1 MHYLAPFQSAL
12 KEFVLSLDR
21 SGVRG
26 GAAEDEAGV
35 PTKDPASTTYTI
47 GFDGNLGAN
56 RCSPRQ
62 LLAPHLG
69 ELVCVE
75 GIATRCQ

>member
-21 SGVRG
+21 SGARADDDG
-26 GAAEDEAGV
+26 GV
-35 PTKDPASTTYTI
+35 SKDPASTNYTI

-56 RCSPRQ
+56 SCSPRQ

-75 GIATRCQ
+75 GIATRCQS